1 MSALAITTNIDT
13 ITQHPRMNS
22 AAGSKL
28 AAMDSWAYEGAE
40 SAGSEAI
47 RMARSLLSSWLQCC
61 LRQGADRQKPRA
73 VAALP
78 IETIEQHLGQA
89 MRSAFDAN
97 TPTTACAAL
106 MAELQVMDELVSR
119 LAAEGKSQ
127 PEALRIY
134 DAIVEGGLA
143 SFQRLAEIEVEL
155 TQQRAGLDP
164 LTGLPGRRALQQR
177 LLAEYAW
184 VRRHAHSCVLALI
197 DLDQFKLVNDR
208 YGHLA
213 GDRYLGAFA
222 TVLQAELR
230 PYDAAFRYGGDE
242 FVICLPQTT
251 VEQAS
256 TVVERIRN
264 RLQREPLLYVHSQA
278 LFARFSAGIAAL
290 DPDATITQILCEA
303 DSLLYAAKSRSPR
316 AGEFPGSRAG
326 SSEVW
331 TEASVGNQR
340 L

>member
-1 MSALAITTNIDT
+1 MSALAITTIIDT
-13 ITQHPRMNS
+13 ITQHPRMIG

-28 AAMDSWAYEGAE
+28 VAMDSWAYEGAL
-40 SAGSEAI
+40 SPDSEAI
-47 RMARSLLSSWLQCC
+47 RVARSLLSSWLQRC

-73 VAALP
+73 LAALP
-78 IETIEQHLGQA
+78 IETIEQHLRHA
-89 MRSAFDAN
+89 IRSAFDTD
-97 TPTTACAAL
+97 TPTTACFAL
-106 MAELQVMDELVSR
+106 MAELQVMDELVSS
-119 LAAEGKSQ
+119 LAAEGQSQ

-134 DAIVEGGLA
+134 DAIVGGGLA
-143 SFQRLAEIEVEL
+143 SLQQLAEIEVEL

-164 LTGLPGRRALQQR
+164 LTCLPGRRALQQR
-177 LLAEYAW
+177 LLAEHAR

-208 YGHLA
+208 YGHLT

-264 RLQREPLLYVHSQA
+264 RLQREPLLHVQSQA

-290 DPDATITQILCEA
+290 DPGATITQILCEA
-303 DSLLYAAKSRSPR
+303 DSFLYAAKSRPAR
-316 AGEFPGSRAG
+316 AGEFPGPKEG
-326 SSEVW
+326 SSEV
-331 TEASVGNQR
+331 
-340 L
+340 